1 MPEYVEAPL
10 ILIISL
16 YYCFEYIGSYTWIIV
31 AFSVIKIKMSY
42 VRESANKDLDKEGR
56 KKLDSRMEHINE
68 TF

>member
-42 VRESANKDLDKEGR
+42 VR
-56 KKLDSRMEHINE
+56 
-68 TF
+68 